1 MTAQTMAGVR
11 LPGNSTVEHV
21 SVDVPT
27 PGPGQVLLKMKASS
41 ICGSDIRA
49 IYREHLGHGAEAYQG
64 VVAGHEP
71 CGQVVE
77 LGPGTRRLS
86 VGDRVVVY
94 HIAGCGMCDECRRGY
109 QVGCHSPF
117 RAAHGWQRD
126 GGHADYILVEEDSA
140 ILLPHELSFVDGAL
154 VSCGFGTAYEGL
166 LKTGV
171 GGRDRLL
178 VTGLGP
184 VGLATAM
191 LGRAL
196 GATFVV
202 GSDVNAQR
210 RQQALDLGLVDV
222 AVGPE
227 ELDAAVAEATGGLG
241 CEVSI
246 DCSGNASARHAA
258 LRNTRSWGRCA
269 FVGEGGEVSFAVS
282 DLLIHKQITLYGSW
296 VTSLRHM
303 EDLLEQLVRWRLHP
317 EVVVTHRLPLA
328 QAARAYEL
336 ADRGEGGKI
345 CIVFDEDVDQAGF
358 GQDG

>member
-1 MTAQTMAGVR
+1 MTDTLPESMAGVR
-11 LPGNSTVEHV
+11 LPGNSTVEPV
-21 SVDVPT
+21 TVPVPV
-27 PGPGQVLLKMKASS
+27 PGARQVLLKTKASS

-64 VVAGHEP
+64 VIAGHEP
-71 CGQVVE
+71 CGQVVAV
-77 LGPGTRRLS
+77 GAGVRRMS

-94 HIAGCGMCDECRRGY
+94 HIAGCGVCEECRRGY
-109 QVGCHSPF
+109 EVGCHEPF

-126 GGHADYILVEEDSA
+126 GGHADYILVEEDSC
-140 ILLPHELSFVDGAL
+140 ILLPEPLTYVDGAL

-166 LKTGV
+166 LKAGV

-202 GSDVNAQR
+202 GSDINEGR

-222 AVGPE
+222 AVAPE
-227 ELDAAVAEATGGLG
+227 DLDAAVAEATDGLG
-241 CEVSI
+241 CEVAI
-246 DCSGNASARHAA
+246 DCSGNASARHGA
-258 LRNTRSWGRCA
+258 LRNTRAWGRCA
-269 FVGEGGEVSFAVS
+269 FVGEGGDVSFAVS

-296 VTSLRHM
+296 VTSVRNM
-303 EDLLEQLVRWRLHP
+303 EDLLEQLVRWQLHP
-317 EVVVTHRLPLA
+317 EVVVTHRMPLSEA
-328 QAARAYEL
+328 SRAYEI
-336 ADRGEGGKI
+336 ADSGEGGKV
-345 CIVFDEDVDQAGF
+345 CIVFDEDGE
-358 GQDG
+358 

>member
-1 MTAQTMAGVR
+1 MTRPPERADVSASTMAGVR

-21 SVDVPT
+21 EVPIPT
-27 PGPGQVLLKMKASS
+27 PGPRQVLLRTKASS

-64 VVAGHEP
+64 VIAGHEP
-71 CGQVVE
+71 CGQVAAV
-77 LGPGTRRLS
+77 GAGVRRLA

-94 HIAGCGMCDECRRGY
+94 HIAGCGACEECRRGY
-109 QVGCHSPF
+109 EVGCHESF

-126 GGHADYILVEEDSA
+126 GGHAQYLVAEEDSC
-140 ILLPHELSFVDGAL
+140 IVLPEPLTYVDGAL

-196 GATFVV
+196 GATYVV
-202 GSDVNAQR
+202 GSDINAER
-210 RQQALDLGLVDV
+210 REQALRLGLVDV
-222 AVGPE
+222 AVEPDA
-227 ELDAAVAEATGGLG
+227 LDEAVARATGGLG
-241 CEVSI
+241 CEVAI
-246 DCSGNASARHAA
+246 DCSGYASARHAA
-258 LRNTRSWGRCA
+258 LRNTRAWGRCA

-296 VTSLRHM
+296 VTSVRNM
-303 EDLLEQLVRWRLHP
+303 EELLEQLVRWQLHP
-317 EVVVTHRLPLA
+317 EVVVTHRLALSE
-328 QAARAYEL
+328 AAHAYDL

-345 CIVFDEDVDQAGF
+345 CIVFDDEG
-358 GQDG
+358 